1 DELQAYESTLINIT
15 FDPAVHK
22 DDTDLGDLMRTIYI
36 ETDNPN
42 FPDLESTITA
52 TVIKENYMDTLFQL
66 SLLASFIAGMVA
78 LFAPCCITFLLP
90 TYFANVFKEKKQ
102 VVLMTFIY
110 SLGIFTIMLPVVLG
124 ARALSRLFFQMHDQT
139 YIIGGLFLIL
149 VGFFTLLGIKL
160 PMPRFNFTKKA
171 DDPLSTYILGIIS
184 GITSAC
190 CAPVLVGVIALSSL
204 SPTLIQSLLVGFFYV
219 LGMVTPLYL
228 ASLFIDKRNLL
239 EKPLFRKP
247 IRQVTVGHQVHMI
260 TVSNLVSFI
269 MFAGIGLL
277 TIFLAFSGK
286 LAMNRSEAGVTAL
299 IQTVAISVTSFVH
312 KIPGLDLIFLLAALW
327 LLFKFFRYLS
337 QK

>member
-1 DELQAYESTLINIT
+1 MN
-15 FDPAVHK
+15 
-22 DDTDLGDLMRTIYI
+22 
-36 ETDNPN
+36 
-42 FPDLESTITA
+42 
-52 TVIKENYMDTLFQL
+52 TLFQL

-90 TYFANVFKEKKQ
+90 AYFANVFKEKRQ

-124 ARALSRLFFQMHDQT
+124 ARTLSRLFFQLHDQT

-160 PMPRFNFTKKA
+160 PMPRFKLTKPA

-190 CAPVLVGVIALSSL
+190 CAPVLVGVITLSSL

-247 IRQVTVGHQVHMI
+247 VREVTIGNQIRVI
-260 TVSNLVSFI
+260 TVSNLISFI

-277 TIFLAFSGK
+277 TIFLSLAGK
-286 LAMNRSEAGVTAL
+286 LAMDPDKQGITQMIQATA
-299 IQTVAISVTSFVH
+299 VNISFWVK
-312 KIPGLDLIFLLAALW
+312 KIPGLDIAFVILSLYLLRRFFL
-327 LLFKFFRYLS
+327 YLRPS
-337 QK
+337 DNHHH

>member
-1 DELQAYESTLINIT
+1 MN
-15 FDPAVHK
+15 
-22 DDTDLGDLMRTIYI
+22 
-36 ETDNPN
+36 
-42 FPDLESTITA
+42 
-52 TVIKENYMDTLFQL
+52 TLFQL

-90 TYFANVFKEKKQ
+90 AYFANVFKEKKQ

-124 ARALSRLFFQMHDQT
+124 ARALSQLFFQLHDQT
-139 YIIGGLFLIL
+139 YVIGGLFLIL

-160 PMPRFNFTKKA
+160 PLPNFKLTKPA

-247 IRQVTVGHQVHMI
+247 VREVTIGNQIRAI

-269 MFAGIGLL
+269 MFVSLGLL
-277 TIFLAFSGK
+277 TIFLSLAGK
-286 LAMNRSEAGVTAL
+286 LAMNPDKQGITQM
-299 IQTVAISVTSFVH
+299 IQTTAVNISFWVK
-312 KIPGLDLIFLLAALW
+312 KIPGLDIAFVIFSFYLLRRFLL
-327 LLFKFFRYLS
+327 YLRPS
-337 QK
+337 DNHHR